1 MEPVVDLRV
10 VRGPDWEYGDEDG
23 GEGHLGTVVEVQ
35 RPSAAEAVAEEEVES
50 GASPEPAEQESVGYT
65 VTVQWDCGHR
75 SQYRC
80 GSEGKYDLRVF
91 DNSQAGKRIDGL
103 CYHRYY
109 T

>member
-1 MEPVVDLRV
+1 MDLRV

-35 RPSAAEAVAEEEVES
+35 RSSASAAVTEEEVDP
-50 GASPEPAEQESVGYT
+50 GTSPEPAEQEGVACT

-91 DNSQAGKRIDGL
+91 DNGQTGKGVL
-103 CYHRYY
+103 MN
-109 T
+109 

>member
-35 RPSAAEAVAEEEVES
+35 HPSAPAAVTEEEVES
-50 GASPEPAEQESVGYT
+50 GASPGPAEEEQEREGVGLT

-80 GSEGKYDLRVF
+80 GSEGKYDLRIF
-91 DNSQAGKRIDGL
+91 DNGQTGK
-103 CYHRYY
+103 
-109 T
+109 